1 MHFLDHLIRF
11 SLRHRVLVLAAAGL
25 LLVVGALWVASMP
38 VDIFPDLS
46 ASTVTVVTEAPGM
59 APEEIEVLVTL
70 PLESA
75 VNGASGV
82 RRLRSVSADGIVVI
96 WVEFEWG
103 TDIYLA
109 RQVVAERLQRVELP
123 VQAERP
129 ELGPI
134 SSIMGEITF
143 VALTSDRTSEAGD
156 AFELRR
162 LAETD
167 VRRALLAI
175 PGISQVVP
183 IGGRARQLQV
193 SRTDSLG
200 FIQTASIGGCGTPSS
215 PSWSLEGDPT
225 AGFDLVLST
234 GIPLSFCFVGLSPGL
249 LPGPIP
255 LFGCDIHL
263 APQGLFA
270 TGLIADANARLLIA
284 ISPQLAGIQ
293 LYLQALVFHTLI
305 TGSDSVNLVL
315 K

>member
-1 MHFLDHLIRF
+1 MLASGDRGQTWINVALPAPFATGAQNVDLILAGARFL
-11 SLRHRVLVLAAAGL
+11 LAAHHGSPS
-25 LLVVGALWVASMP
+25 LVK
-38 VDIFPDLS
+38 
-46 ASTVTVVTEAPGM
+46 
-59 APEEIEVLVTL
+59 
-70 PLESA
+70 
-75 VNGASGV
+75 
-82 RRLRSVSADGIVVI
+82 
-96 WVEFEWG
+96 
-103 TDIYLA
+103 
-109 RQVVAERLQRVELP
+109 
-123 VQAERP
+123 
-129 ELGPI
+129 
-134 SSIMGEITF
+134 
-143 VALTSDRTSEAGD
+143 
-156 AFELRR
+156 
-162 LAETD
+162 
-167 VRRALLAI
+167 
-175 PGISQVVP
+175 
-183 IGGRARQLQV
+183 V

-305 TGSDSVNLVL
+305 TGSDAVNLVL